1 MSDDLHIPA
10 AGRGS
15 APVRTYYQPRR
26 PGMDRGTK
34 VFLAAAA
41 GLGGLLLA
49 GVGGWALSG
58 RHAAVVP
65 VIEAD
70 SRPVRVKPEN
80 PGGLQIAGA
89 DEQVMGGRGSKV
101 QSMAPPAETPAA
113 QALRAQVP
121 LQAAAPPPAPPPA
134 PALPALPAA
143 PPAAVVLQPVV
154 PAPAARQAPA
164 PTAAGALVQLAAV
177 DSEGAA
183 QTEWQRLAK
192 RMPDLLGD
200 RQPVVQKAERDGR
213 AVWRLR
219 TGGFAD
225 IADATAF
232 CARVRA
238 KGGACS
244 ITGS

>member
-1 MSDDLHIPA
+1 VSDDLHIPAA

-15 APVRTYYQPRR
+15 APVRSCYQPRR

-34 VFLAAAA
+34 VLLSAAA

-49 GVGGWALSG
+49 GVGGWVLSG
-58 RHAAVVP
+58 RHVAVVP

-80 PGGLQIAGA
+80 PGGLQVAGA

-101 QSMAPPAETPAA
+101 QAMAPPVETPAA
-113 QALRAQVP
+113 QALRAQMP
-121 LQAAAPPPAPPPA
+121 PQAAVPPPA
-134 PALPALPAA
+134 PAPLPTLPAA
-143 PPAAVVLQPVV
+143 PPAAVVLQPAV
-154 PAPAARQAPA
+154 PSPAARQAPA
-164 PTAAGALVQLAAV
+164 AAGTLVQLAAV

-200 RQPVVQKAERDGR
+200 RRPVVQRADREGH
-213 AVWRLR
+213 AVWRVR

-244 ITGS
+244 IAGS

>member
-15 APVRTYYQPRR
+15 VPIRTYYQPRR

-34 VFLAAAA
+34 ALLAAGA

-49 GVGGWALSG
+49 GAGGWALSG

-65 VIEAD
+65 IIEAD

-101 QSMAPPAETPAA
+101 QGMAPPAEVPAA
-113 QALRAQVP
+113 QALRAQMP
-121 LQAAAPPPAPPPA
+121 PQAVAPPV

-143 PPAAVVLQPVV
+143 PPAAVVLQPAPVAR
-154 PAPAARQAPA
+154 PAPAPA
-164 PTAAGALVQLAAV
+164 PVGPLVQLAAL

-200 RQPVVQKAERDGR
+200 RQLVVQRAERDGR

-219 TGGFAD
+219 TGGFQD

>member
-15 APVRTYYQPRR
+15 VPIRTYYQPRR

-34 VFLAAAA
+34 VLLTVAA
-41 GLGGLLLA
+41 GLGGLLVA

-80 PGGLQIAGA
+80 PGGLQVAGA
-89 DEQVMGGRGSKV
+89 DEQVMGGRGSRV
-101 QSMAPPAETPAA
+101 QSLAPPAETPAA
-113 QALRAQVP
+113 QALRAQMP
-121 LQAAAPPPAPPPA
+121 PQAAVPPPV

-143 PPAAVVLQPVV
+143 PPAAVVLQPALL
-154 PAPAARQAPA
+154 PAPTAIRQAPA
-164 PTAAGALVQLAAV
+164 PAAGGTLVQLAAV

-192 RMPDLLGD
+192 RMPGLLGD

-213 AVWRLR
+213 ALWRLR
-219 TGGFAD
+219 TGGFLD
-225 IADATAF
+225 IAEATAF

>member
-1 MSDDLHIPA
+1 VSDDLHIPA

-15 APVRTYYQPRR
+15 APVRSYYQPRR

-34 VFLAAAA
+34 VLLSAAA

-80 PGGLQIAGA
+80 PGGLQVAGA
-89 DEQVMGGRGSKV
+89 DEQVMGGHGSKL
-101 QSMAPPAETPAA
+101 QAMAPPAETPAA
-113 QALRAQVP
+113 QALRAQTP
-121 LQAAAPPPAPPPA
+121 PQAAAPPPAPA
-134 PALPALPAA
+134 PLPTLPTA
-143 PPAAVVLQPVV
+143 PPAAAVLQPVI

-164 PTAAGALVQLAAV
+164 TVAAGTLVQLAAV

-200 RQPVVQKAERDGR
+200 RHPVVQRADRDGH
-213 AVWRLR
+213 AVWRVR
-219 TGGFAD
+219 TGGFTD

-244 ITGS
+244 IAGS

>member
-10 AGRGS
+10 VGRGS
-15 APVRTYYQPRR
+15 APIRTYYQPRR

-34 VFLAAAA
+34 VLLAAAA

-49 GVGGWALSG
+49 GVAGWALSG
-58 RHAAVVP
+58 RHAAMVP

-80 PGGLQIAGA
+80 PGGLQVAGA

-101 QSMAPPAETPAA
+101 QGMAPPAEAPAA
-113 QALRAQVP
+113 QALRAQMP
-121 LQAAAPPPAPPPA
+121 PQAAVPPAVPPPAPV
-134 PALPALPAA
+134 LPALPAA
-143 PPAAVVLQPVV
+143 PPAAVVLQLV
-154 PAPAARQAPA
+154 PAPATRPAPA
-164 PTAAGALVQLAAV
+164 VAAAGTLVQLAAL

-183 QTEWQRLAK
+183 QTEWQRLSR

-200 RQPVVQKAERDGR
+200 RQPVVQKADRDGR
-213 AVWRLR
+213 AMWRLR
-219 TGGFAD
+219 TGGFTD

-244 ITGS
+244 IIGS

>member
-15 APVRTYYQPRR
+15 APIRTYYQPRR

-34 VFLAAAA
+34 ALLAAGA

-80 PGGLQIAGA
+80 PGGLQVAGA
-89 DEQVMGGRGSKV
+89 DEQVMGGQGSKTRGL
-101 QSMAPPAETPAA
+101 APPPEVPAA
-113 QALRAQVP
+113 QALRAQMP
-121 LQAAAPPPAPPPA
+121 PQAAVPPPA
-134 PALPALPAA
+134 PALPVLPAA
-143 PPAAVVLQPVV
+143 PPPAVVLQPPVA
-154 PAPAARQAPA
+154 PAPAATPQAPA
-164 PTAAGALVQLAAV
+164 PAPASTLVQLAAV
-177 DSEGAA
+177 DSAGAA

-219 TGGFAD
+219 TGGFLD

>member
-15 APVRTYYQPRR
+15 APIRTYYQPRR

-34 VFLAAAA
+34 ALLAAGA

-58 RHAAVVP
+58 RQAAVVP

-80 PGGLQIAGA
+80 PGGLQVAGA
-89 DEQVMGGRGSKV
+89 DEQVMGGRGSKI
-101 QSMAPPAETPAA
+101 QGMAPPAEAPAA
-113 QALRAQVP
+113 QALRAQMP
-121 LQAAAPPPAPPPA
+121 PQADAPPPPPAPP
-134 PALPALPAA
+134 LPALPAA
-143 PPAAVVLQPVV
+143 PPVAVVLQ
-154 PAPAARQAPA
+154 PAPAARQAPLPA
-164 PTAAGALVQLAAV
+164 PAPALVQLAAL

-183 QTEWQRLAK
+183 RTEWQRLAK

-219 TGGFAD
+219 TGGFMD
-225 IADATAF
+225 IADATSF
-232 CARVRA
+232 CARVRT

>member
-1 MSDDLHIPA
+1 
-10 AGRGS
+10 
-15 APVRTYYQPRR
+15 
-26 PGMDRGTK
+26 MDRGTK
-34 VFLAAAA
+34 VLLSAAA

-49 GVGGWALSG
+49 GVAGWALSG
-58 RHAAVVP
+58 RHATVVP

-89 DEQVMGGRGSKV
+89 DEQVMGGHGSKV
-101 QSMAPPAETPAA
+101 QAMAPPAETPAA
-113 QALRAQVP
+113 QALRAQMPPQSAVP
-121 LQAAAPPPAPPPA
+121 PPAAAAPPV
-134 PALPALPAA
+134 LPALPTA
-143 PPAAVVLQPVV
+143 PPAVAVLQPPVPG
-154 PAPAARQAPA
+154 PAPAARQAPPA
-164 PTAAGALVQLAAV
+164 TLGMLVQLGAL

-200 RQPVVQKAERDGR
+200 RQPVVQRADRDGR
-213 AVWRLR
+213 AVWRVR

-244 ITGS
+244 IVGS